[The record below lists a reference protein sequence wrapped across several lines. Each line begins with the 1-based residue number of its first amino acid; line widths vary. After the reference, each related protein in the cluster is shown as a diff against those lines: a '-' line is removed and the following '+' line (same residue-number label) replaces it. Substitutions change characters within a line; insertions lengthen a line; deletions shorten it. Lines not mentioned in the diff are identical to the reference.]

1 MLGYFS
7 LVGLLRLHSL
17 LGDYYQAIKVLENIE
32 LNKKVPFYLAT
43 VAMPLN
49 TRSAFCV
56 SSPLLLFFCLPEHVL
71 SCARVPDY
79 HLLLRWFCLL
89 DDEALPGCY
98 SGLRQHPALHP
109 EDQKYVPEVNLQIWD
124 GEFAHF
130 FKIIFQT
137 EQQERVHPIKYSVN
151 ICMLVVL
158 DQQAEWADA
167 RSAGHRSH
175 HVPHAHWWEHS
186 HPAEGEIRRQDA
198 ANAERV
204 RTPLALYIKVTFLCF
219 VVIWKS

>member
-32 LNKKVPFYLAT
+32 LNKKVHFYL
-43 VAMPLN
+43 VIVMIPLN
-49 TRSAFCV
+49 TPSLFCV
-56 SSPLLLFFCLPEHVL
+56 SSPLLFCWLPEHVL

-89 DDEALPGCY
+89 DDAALPGCY
-98 SGLRQHPALHP
+98 SGLRQHPTLHP
-109 EDQKYVPEVNLQIWD
+109 EDQKYVPEVNIQIWD
-124 GEFAHF
+124 GDFL
-130 FKIIFQT
+130 FQT
-137 EQQERVHPIKYSVN
+137 WATKKVHPIKYSVN
-151 ICMLVVL
+151 ICMIVIV

-175 HVPHAHWWEHS
+175 HVPNAHWWEHS

-204 RTPLALYIKVTFLCF
+204 RKLLALYIKVTF
-219 VVIWKS
+219 